1 MSTGLTAKD
10 IDFSQDRKDY
20 EPLDD
25 HFRGALEGGVQR
37 KGGMS
42 ERQVVEE
49 KV

>member
-1 MSTGLTAKD
+1 MSTGLTEKN

-25 HFRGALEGGVQR
+25 HFRSALEGGVQW
-37 KGGMS
+37 KDGMS